1 MAVEIT
7 EEFVWQSIPPR
18 ARDSHKGTFGSVLAV
33 AGSAFYRGA
42 ALLAA
47 EGALR
52 TGAGIVTLAS
62 VEPVVSAAVTRLPEC
77 CLCPCKEGAQG
88 GIAPENVP
96 LLRRQKATVL
106 LLGPGL
112 GGTAQSAARAAE
124 TRTLVQQLL
133 PGFAGAAVL
142 DADGLNAA
150 AQLLAEGKPFPHPA
164 GELVVTP
171 HPGEMA
177 RLTGFSAAELA
188 ADREGIA
195 LRYAKAW
202 NAVVVLKGART
213 VVASP
218 DGRVCVNPTGNP
230 GLARGGSG
238 DVLAGMLAA
247 LLACGLPA
255 YEAAACAVYLHG
267 AAADRAAAKR
277 GEYGMLPHD
286 ILPEYLL
293 VDGYNIIFA
302 WDELNALAKESLD
315 TARHRLMDILCN
327 YQGYQKCVLILV
339 FDAYRV
345 PGSPG
350 AIEQYHNIHVV
361 YTKEAETADMFIE
374 RVTHEIGKS
383 RRVRVATSDGME
395 QVIIL
400 GHGALRVSARMF
412 HEEVQN
418 VEKQIRALVQG
429 QA

>member
-52 TGAGIVTLAS
+52 TGVGIVTLAS

-142 DADGLNAA
+142 PGSGLGNRSS
-150 AQLLAEGKPFPHPA
+150 LRSSRSEGKPFPHPA

-286 ILPEYLL
+286 ILPEL
-293 VDGYNIIFA
+293 
-302 WDELNALAKESLD
+302 
-315 TARHRLMDILCN
+315 
-327 YQGYQKCVLILV
+327 
-339 FDAYRV
+339 
-345 PGSPG
+345 
-350 AIEQYHNIHVV
+350 
-361 YTKEAETADMFIE
+361 
-374 RVTHEIGKS
+374 
-383 RRVRVATSDGME
+383 
-395 QVIIL
+395 
-400 GHGALRVSARMF
+400 GALFAENQR
-412 HEEVQN
+412 
-418 VEKQIRALVQG
+418 
-429 QA
+429 

>member
-1 MAVEIT
+1 MVCRWLQIQQDIHPEEVFLGLQMQIAVV
-7 EEFVWQSIPPR
+7 FVHHRLGGYQPD
-18 ARDSHKGTFGSVLAV
+18 AGALVL
-33 AGSAFYRGA
+33 GGA
-42 ALLAA
+42 QDALLFFQHAVVTVLHHKPQHGGT
-47 EGALR
+47 EHLR
-52 TGAGIVTLAS
+52 HHLNPA
-62 VEPVVSAAVTRLPEC
+62 
-77 CLCPCKEGAQG
+77 
-88 GIAPENVP
+88 

-112 GGTAQSAARAAE
+112 GGTAQSAARATE

-177 RLTGFSAAELA
+177 RLTGLSAAALA

-218 DGRVCVNPTGNP
+218 DGRACVNPTGNP

-286 ILPEYLL
+286 ILPEL
-293 VDGYNIIFA
+293 
-302 WDELNALAKESLD
+302 
-315 TARHRLMDILCN
+315 
-327 YQGYQKCVLILV
+327 
-339 FDAYRV
+339 
-345 PGSPG
+345 
-350 AIEQYHNIHVV
+350 
-361 YTKEAETADMFIE
+361 
-374 RVTHEIGKS
+374 
-383 RRVRVATSDGME
+383 
-395 QVIIL
+395 
-400 GHGALRVSARMF
+400 GALFAENQR
-412 HEEVQN
+412 
-418 VEKQIRALVQG
+418 
-429 QA
+429 

>member
-124 TRTLVQQLL
+124 TRTLVQRLL

-177 RLTGFSAAELA
+177 RLTGLSAAEGLCPA
-188 ADREGIA
+188 GGPRAGLYGPERSPCRRDQSAG
-195 LRYAKAW
+195 K
-202 NAVVVLKGART
+202 NAPARLFRQC
-213 VVASP
+213 S
-218 DGRVCVNPTGNP
+218 
-230 GLARGGSG
+230 
-238 DVLAGMLAA
+238 AG
-247 LLACGLPA
+247 CGW
-255 YEAAACAVYLHG
+255 
-267 AAADRAAAKR
+267 
-277 GEYGMLPHD
+277 
-286 ILPEYLL
+286 PE
-293 VDGYNIIFA
+293 
-302 WDELNALAKESLD
+302 
-315 TARHRLMDILCN
+315 
-327 YQGYQKCVLILV
+327 
-339 FDAYRV
+339 
-345 PGSPG
+345 
-350 AIEQYHNIHVV
+350 
-361 YTKEAETADMFIE
+361 
-374 RVTHEIGKS
+374 
-383 RRVRVATSDGME
+383 RRR
-395 QVIIL
+395 
-400 GHGALRVSARMF
+400 
-412 HEEVQN
+412 
-418 VEKQIRALVQG
+418 
-429 QA
+429 